1 LEVALQELRGFIK
14 MKKIPNKNYK
24 KHISLI
30 FFDISMYFIFFIA
43 LYILKR
49 NLLPS
54 NFIFY
59 EGVLISFIAPFFF
72 IFFKNFLYEIY
83 FKDFLI
89 YFLLSYSFIITI
101 PTLIERS
108 ISLILLG
115 ALVNVYPQG
124 LSTSQLNKIFIEKY
138 VNGDYQIRKRI
149 EEQLANGNL
158 KINNEN
164 YILTAQGYTYGR
176 ANRRIATIL
185 NLDQKYV
192 NPK

>member
-1 LEVALQELRGFIK
+1 MQELRGFIK